1 MAKKYMPRRSTRV
14 RYTDKKTELE
24 PNNIGRSIIVI
35 LILISLFPA
44 LKFIT
49 GTPADWGDDIVE
61 NGTTN
66 EPVIATERISGDKS
80 TLERDTEYT
89 LSDVYGAG
97 TSTTRNGPAS
107 YEITVDDNGVLKMT
121 KWHATRVKWTH
132 LPGNEIP
139 HVIFTEDSAE
149 IFSKQN
155 PLQ

>member
-49 GTPADWGDDIVE
+49 GTPADSGDDIVD
-61 NGTTN
+61 NDTAI
-66 EPVIATERISGDKS
+66 EPVIATDRASGHES

-89 LSDVYGAG
+89 LSDVYGTG

-107 YEITVDDNGVLKMT
+107 YEITVDDNGVLKLT
-121 KWHATRVKWTH
+121 RWHATRVKWSH
-132 LPGNEIP
+132 LPGSEIP
-139 HVIFTEDSAE
+139 YVVFTEDNAE
-149 IFSKQN
+149 IFSKEN